1 MKDHDR
7 FCSTITAMA
16 LALPMSGGR
25 TLTDE
30 LMEVYWRVLGPLSDN
45 AFEAAA
51 LAVMRDTHRPVFF
64 PAPAELLAAAQP
76 NAQAEAMV
84 MLGRVRAL
92 ADYCPRTGAVW
103 RVSQIREVL
112 GEAAAQGFLAIGG
125 DTGMRELE
133 DQDSSPFARKR
144 FAAAFQEVVGR
155 DPTTALPPSP
165 EQLPLTLSQVMARI
179 GPAPL
184 RIVCH
189 ECAPNSHEGAA

>member
-1 MKDHDR
+1 MTNRER
-7 FCSTITAMA
+7 FASTMAALA

-30 LMEVYWRVLGPLSDN
+30 LLDVYWRVLAPLSDA
-45 AFEAAA
+45 AFESAA

-92 ADYCPRTGAVW
+92 AGYCPRTGSVW
-103 RVSQIREVL
+103 QVSEIRERL
-112 GEAAAQGFLAIGG
+112 GEAAATGFQALGG
-125 DTGMRELE
+125 DAGMRELE
-133 DQDSSPFARKR
+133 DVANSPFARQR
-144 FAAAFQEVVGR
+144 FAAAFQEEVAR
-155 DPTTALPPSP
+155 DPATALPSPAGGSLPSVGR
-165 EQLPLTLSQVMARI
+165 VMARI

-184 RIVCH
+184 RIVRDGT
-189 ECAPNSHEGAA
+189 EGAA